1 LALLKD
7 QLIRQGSFLFRWR
20 SFLPLLLAIPALT
33 ALPQSGYFEIW
44 FGESAEEV
52 WDVFCI
58 LVAISGLAIRIATVG
73 FAPAGTSGRNTF
85 GQRAEV
91 LNTSGLYS
99 VVRNPLYVGNIITL
113 LGFLLAFKVWW
124 VPLFALPLA
133 LMYYERIIL
142 AEEAFLTGKF
152 GAAYETW
159 AARTPAWLPAL
170 RQWRRPDLPFS
181 LRTALRREYHGM
193 YLIVGVLALIEML
206 TDVIG
211 EGQSPIVWLH
221 EDPGW
226 VSFFA
231 AGTMVYLALRLVR
244 KKTRWLV
251 VEGR

>member
-1 LALLKD
+1 MALLKD

-113 LGFLLAFKVWW
+113 LGFLLAFKV
-124 VPLFALPLA
+124 
-133 LMYYERIIL
+133 
-142 AEEAFLTGKF
+142 
-152 GAAYETW
+152 
-159 AARTPAWLPAL
+159 
-170 RQWRRPDLPFS
+170 
-181 LRTALRREYHGM
+181 
-193 YLIVGVLALIEML
+193 
-206 TDVIG
+206 
-211 EGQSPIVWLH
+211 
-221 EDPGW
+221 
-226 VSFFA
+226 
-231 AGTMVYLALRLVR
+231 
-244 KKTRWLV
+244 
-251 VEGR
+251 